1 MSKRITITEDMLSSA
16 RTFVPLSEKEEYIN
30 YCAPRCFVIVEISKP
45 SENGL
50 VEPPICKEDF
60 FRKRRFL
67 MSALA
72 KMYLKQDFLAEDGD
86 EWLMSR
92 DDYDVWAASHVYN
105 QLERFKANPN
115 VRNKAFDLLADFKL
129 LEKCLNIETY
139 GLLQA
144 VNDPCTRI
152 AEMIIRSTTPD
163 AMAADAVALQEAAEK
178 LQEYVEGR
186 DKENG
191 GQL

>member
-1 MSKRITITEDMLSSA
+1 MSKRITITEDMLMDA
-16 RTFVPLSEKEEYIN
+16 RGYVSVQEKEEYITH
-30 YCAPRCFVIVEISKP
+30 CAPRCFAMVEINNPQDGGMSQ
-45 SENGL
+45 
-50 VEPPICKEDF
+50 PPVCKEDF

-67 MSALA
+67 MGALVRL
-72 KMYLKQDFLAEDGD
+72 YLKQDFATEDGD

-92 DDYDVWAASHVYN
+92 EDYDMWAASHVYN
-105 QLERFKANPN
+105 QLERFKANPK

-129 LEKCLNIETY
+129 LEKCLNIEAY

-191 GQL
+191 DQL

>member
-1 MSKRITITEDMLSSA
+1 MSKRITITEDMLLAA
-16 RTFVPLSEKEEYIN
+16 RDCVSVQEKEDYITH
-30 YCAPRCFVIVEISKP
+30 CAPRCFVLVEIGKP
-45 SENGL
+45 QSDGMT
-50 VEPPICKEDF
+50 EPPMCKEDF
-60 FRKRRFL
+60 WRKRRFL
-67 MSALA
+67 MGALA
-72 KMYLKQDFLAEDGD
+72 KLYLKQDISTEDDD

-92 DDYDVWAASHVYN
+92 EDYDMWAASHVYN
-105 QLERFKANPN
+105 QLERFKANPKL
-115 VRNKAFDLLADFKL
+115 RNKAFDLLADFKL
-129 LEKCLNIETY
+129 LEKCLNIEAY

-191 GQL
+191 DQL